1 MRIPKMRTMRGKLT
15 RQSGV
20 KQTESTEPEIIDEPW
35 AASALPRREAGA
47 HKWGVGGVVVVAGSP
62 PFAGAA
68 ALCCAGAGRSGAGV
82 VSAALP
88 RSIAQV
94 VVGLVPEVT
103 LVILPEGES
112 QSVAARAAEAIGERL
127 GRSAAMVVGP
137 GLGTD
142 SATAA
147 LLGRLF
153 GFTRTRGAIGFGTG
167 ASGPDTSLLKGT
179 IAAAG
184 KPVVVDADALTWL
197 AEQEKWWERVPDRQL
212 VLTPHP
218 GEMSRL
224 VDVNVD
230 EIAANPTLIARQA
243 ATRWGQTVVLK
254 GGRTVVASADGAV
267 VAADAPPALATAGS
281 GDVLC
286 GSIGGFLA
294 QGLSGPDAAALAV
307 FVGCRAVGRVS
318 EKYGTLGVV
327 AGDLPMAIA
336 AELRALEERGG

>member
-1 MRIPKMRTMRGKLT
+1 LT
-15 RQSGV
+15 RQSGA
-20 KQTESTEPEIIDEPW
+20 KQTDSTGPEIISEPW
-35 AASALPRREAGA
+35 AASVLPRRQPGA

-68 ALCCAGAGRSGAGV
+68 ALCCAAAGRSGAGV

-103 LVILPEGES
+103 LVILPEGDS
-112 QSVAARAAEAIGERL
+112 TSVAVRAAEAIGERL
-127 GRSAAMVVGP
+127 GRSTAMVVGP

-142 SATAA
+142 AATAA
-147 LLGRLF
+147 LLGTLF
-153 GFTRTRGAIGFGTG
+153 GFTKARGAIGFGTG
-167 ASGPDTSLLKGT
+167 ASGPDATLLEGT

-218 GEMSRL
+218 GEMTRL

-294 QGLSGPDAAALAV
+294 QGLNGADAAALAV
-307 FVGCRAVGRVS
+307 FVGCRAAERVS
-318 EKYGTLGVV
+318 DEYGTLGVV

-336 AELRALEERGG
+336 AELRALEEIGA